1 MGPKVKR
8 LRCAIYTRKSSEEGL
23 EQAFNSLTAQREACI
38 AFIES
43 QRHEGWRVLD
53 AHYDDGGYSGATLE
67 RPALQRLLAD
77 IAAGRLDC
85 VVIYKLDR
93 LTRALTD
100 FAKMVEAF
108 DARGIALVS
117 VTQQFNTTSS
127 MGRLT
132 LNVLLSFAQFERE
145 VTAERIRDKFAA
157 SKRKGLWM
165 GGRVP
170 LGYDLT
176 ERQLRVNEAE
186 ARLVRGFYE
195 RYLALGCVS
204 KLRAELIAQGIVSKQ
219 RLSRRGVASGGV
231 PYSRGALYEL
241 LKNRLYLGEITYRGE
256 VYPGQHEPI
265 LERSAW
271 ERVQQQLARRRKAR
285 REGTRARVPS
295 LLLGRLYSDS
305 GARYTPTH
313 SSNSAKR
320 YRYYVLQAAGQRQA
334 LSAPVGRICAP
345 DLERL
350 VLQRL
355 LAWLSDPLALLDA
368 LSNPGDDT
376 ALAQTLLAGASA
388 RCRAWPTLTSEQLRE
403 FVRAVVVKVTIGP
416 GNIAIAL
423 SKSVLRA
430 LLLAVAD
437 NRFYE
442 SEDDLIELS
451 VEACLQRRGR
461 AIRLVISR
469 DTPGDVHAQDDR
481 RLIQTLA
488 QAHQWLEQLLS
499 GEVSSL
505 RRIAAAV
512 GKSERY
518 VSKVIRT
525 AFIAPDLLEAVLEGR
540 LPTQLTLAELTK
552 DLPWD
557 WNEQR
562 RRFAV
567 LLGATERLGTRTQRP
582 CNPEPDREIA

>member
-1 MGPKVKR
+1 VGPKVKR

-23 EQAFNSLTAQREACI
+23 EQAFNSLAAQREACI

-43 QRHEGWRVLD
+43 QRHEGWRVLE

-67 RPALQRLLAD
+67 RPALKRLLAD
-77 IAAGRLDC
+77 IAAGKLDC

-93 LTRALTD
+93 LTRTLTD

-170 LGYDLT
+170 LGYDLK
-176 ERQLRVNEAE
+176 ERQLQVNPAE
-186 ARLVRGFYE
+186 AKLVRSLYA

-204 KLRAELIAQGIVSKQ
+204 KLRSELNAQGMVSKQ
-219 RLSRRGVASGGV
+219 RLSRRGGASGGV

-241 LKNRLYLGEITYRGE
+241 LKNRLYLGEIPYRGA
-256 VYPGQHEPI
+256 VYPGQHEAI
-265 LERSAW
+265 VERSLW
-271 ERVQQQLARRRKAR
+271 ERVQQHLARGRTAR
-285 REGTRARVPS
+285 RDGTRARVPS
-295 LLLGRLYSDS
+295 LLLGRVYNDS

-313 SSNSAKR
+313 SSKGAKR
-320 YRYYVLQAAGQRQA
+320 YRYYVLQASSPQQA
-334 LSAPVGRICAP
+334 ISAPVRRISAL
-345 DLERL
+345 DLEAL

-355 LAWLSDPLALLDA
+355 VAWLSEPLALLDA
-368 LSNPGDDT
+368 LSHPGDDT
-376 ALAQTLLAGASA
+376 ALAQMLLVAASA
-388 RCRAWPTLTSEQLRE
+388 RCRAWPTLTSEQVRE
-403 FVRAVVVKVTIGP
+403 FVRAAVVKITIGP
-416 GNIAIAL
+416 ANITIGL
-423 SKSVLRA
+423 SKSAVRT
-430 LLLAVAD
+430 LLLEVAD
-437 NRFYE
+437 NTFYDP
-442 SEDDLIELS
+442 EDDLVELS
-451 VEACLQRRGR
+451 VAACLQRRGR
-461 AIRLVISR
+461 AIRLLISR
-469 DTPGDVHAQDDR
+469 DSLGAVPSQDEL

-499 GEVSSL
+499 GEVQSL
-505 RRIAAAV
+505 RMIAAAV
-512 GKSERY
+512 GKSQRY
-518 VSKVIRT
+518 VSKVIRM
-525 AFIAPDLLEAVLEGR
+525 AFLAPDLVEAVLAGR
-540 LPTQLTLAELTK
+540 APPQLTLTELTK
-552 DLPWD
+552 DLTWD
-557 WNEQR
+557 WDEQR

-567 LLGATERLGTRTQRP
+567 VVGANRTS
-582 CNPEPDREIA
+582 

>member
-1 MGPKVKR
+1 VGPKLKR

-23 EQAFNSLTAQREACI
+23 EQTFNSLAAQREACI

-43 QRHEGWRVLD
+43 QRHEGWRVVD

-77 IAAGRLDC
+77 IAAGKLDC

-100 FAKMVEAF
+100 FAKMIEAF
-108 DARGIALVS
+108 DTRGIALVS

-170 LGYDLT
+170 LGYDLK
-176 ERQLRVNEAE
+176 ERELRVNPAE
-186 ARLVRGFYE
+186 ATLVRSLYE

-204 KLRAELIAQGIVSKQ
+204 KLRTALMAQGMVSKR

-241 LKNRLYLGEITYRGE
+241 LKNRLYLGEIAYRGQI
-256 VYPGQHEPI
+256 YPGQHEPI
-265 LERSAW
+265 VERSLW
-271 ERVQQQLARRRKAR
+271 ERVQQHLARGRKAR

-295 LLLGRLYSDS
+295 LLLGRVYSDS

-313 SSNSAKR
+313 SSKRDKR
-320 YRYYVLQAAGQRQA
+320 YRYYVLQATSPPQA
-334 LSAPVGRICAP
+334 IGGSAARISAL
-345 DLERL
+345 DLESL

-355 LAWLSDPLALLDA
+355 HGWLSDPLALLDA
-368 LSNPGDDT
+368 LTHPGDDT
-376 ALAQTLLAGASA
+376 VLAQTLLAAASA
-388 RCRAWPTLTSEQLRE
+388 RARAWPAVASEQVRE
-403 FVRAVVVKVTIGP
+403 FVRAVVVKVSIDP
-416 GNIAIAL
+416 GNIRLAL
-423 SKSVLRA
+423 SKCALRA
-430 LLLAVAD
+430 LLLAVVD
-437 NRFYE
+437 NTFYE
-442 SEDDLIELS
+442 PEDDLIELS

-461 AIRLVISR
+461 AVRLVVSR
-469 DTPGDVHAQDDR
+469 NTPGAVQPQDASP
-481 RLIQTLA
+481 LMYTLA
-488 QAHQWLEQLLS
+488 QAHQWLAQLLS
-499 GEVSSL
+499 GEASSL
-505 RRIAAAV
+505 RTIATAV

-518 VSKVIRT
+518 VSKVIRL
-525 AFIAPDLLEAVLEGR
+525 AFLAPDLVEAVLEG
-540 LPTQLTLAELTK
+540 PTSSRLTLAKLT
-552 DLPWD
+552 DQLPWD

-567 LLGATERLGTRTQRP
+567 VLGANRTSQHAESAVVP
-582 CNPEPDREIA
+582 SGAQ